1 MIPSIGQLPP
11 TKLEFSFTQRLIQ
24 QNLQTPDVEA
34 GSFLGM
40 LSGGIDSV
48 NQAQINAND
57 QVHALLTGG
66 DVSQAEVLT
75 AVQKAD
81 MSFRLLMQIRNK
93 LISAYEELNGI
104 RV

>member
-1 MIPSIGQLPP
+1 MLPSLGSLPP
-11 TKLEFSFTQRLIQ
+11 TKLDFSFTQRLIQ
-24 QNLQTPDVEA
+24 QNTQSSEP
-34 GSFLGM
+34 GNSSFIGM
-40 LSGGIDSV
+40 LSSGVQSV
-48 NQAQINAND
+48 NQSQLDANQ
-57 QVHALLTGG
+57 QVHALLTGE

-93 LISAYEELNGI
+93 LMAAYEELNSI